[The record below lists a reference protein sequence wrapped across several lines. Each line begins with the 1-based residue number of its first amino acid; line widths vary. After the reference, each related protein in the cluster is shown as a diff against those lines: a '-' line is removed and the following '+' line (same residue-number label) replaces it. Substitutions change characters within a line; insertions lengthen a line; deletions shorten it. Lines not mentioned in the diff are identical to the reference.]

1 MTEQKPN
8 STSLT
13 DQILDTLFA
22 SLESQDG
29 FDHNLVER
37 LRDLAKRDEL
47 TKPAK
52 VAGVLKTAQGGYD
65 EAH

>member
-47 TKPAK
+47 TKSAK